1 MALQR
6 SYNVIFSHFYTAKI
20 NVEEYN
26 SLVTSCKAILVEK
39 DKTGFNS
46 LSKIAFDGLILVN
59 FFCDFRSTCYN
70 LIKKLH
76 LKI

>member
-46 LSKIAFDGLILVN
+46 LSKIAFDGLILVI
-59 FFCDFRSTCYN
+59 FSVILGPPVTI
-70 LIKKLH
+70 L
-76 LKI
+76 LKSYT